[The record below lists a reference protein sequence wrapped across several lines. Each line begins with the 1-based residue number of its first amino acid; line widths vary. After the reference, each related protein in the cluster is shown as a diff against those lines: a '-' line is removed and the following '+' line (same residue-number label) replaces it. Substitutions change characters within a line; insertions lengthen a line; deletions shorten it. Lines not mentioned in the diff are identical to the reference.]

1 MKPPAFE
8 YVAAESVEEA
18 TARLAEYGDDARPIA
33 GGQSLVPMMN
43 FRLVSPAVLVDI
55 RRIAPPDAIGEADG
69 HVRIGALTRHR
80 ALETSPLIRD
90 RFPVLAAAMTHVAHL
105 AIRNRG
111 TIGGSLCHAD
121 PAAELPAMAVLL
133 DARIHVARRN
143 GERIVEAGAF
153 FEGALWTALDDGEIV
168 TRIDFPLLP
177 PGTGWGF
184 REFARRHGDFALA
197 GAAATVTGS
206 AGRAAEVRIALF
218 GVGETP
224 VRAAA
229 AEALLTGTGFE
240 PDAVAAA
247 IDALRNAVDP
257 DDDLHASA
265 DYRRHLAGILAG
277 RALGDA
283 WARAGG
289 GTA

>member
-1 MKPPAFE
+1 MKPPAFK
-8 YVAAESVEEA
+8 YVTAETVEEA
-18 TARLAEYGDDARPIA
+18 TAHLAEYGDEARPIA

-55 RRIAPPDAIGEADG
+55 RAIAPPDAIQEADG
-69 HVRIGALTRHR
+69 YVRIGALTRHR

-90 RFPVLAAAMTHVAHL
+90 RFPVLTAAMSHVAHL

-133 DARIHVARRN
+133 DARIHAAHCG

-153 FEGALWTALDDGEIV
+153 FEGALWTALEAGEIV
-168 TRIDFPLLP
+168 TRIDVPLLP

-184 REFARRHGDFALA
+184 HEFARRHGDFGLA
-197 GAAATVTGS
+197 GAAVTATGS
-206 AGRAAEVRIALF
+206 AGRATEIRIALF

-224 VRAAA
+224 LRAPA
-229 AEALLTGTGFE
+229 AEALLTDTGFE
-240 PDAVAAA
+240 PDALAAA
-247 IDALRNAVDP
+247 VDAVRDGIDP

-265 DYRRHLAGILAG
+265 DYRRHLAGVMAE

-283 WARAGG
+283 WARAGSG
-289 GTA
+289 AA

>member
-133 DARIHVARRN
+133 DARIHTAHCG
-143 GERIVEAGAF
+143 GERTVEAGAF
-153 FEGALWTALDDGEIV
+153 FEGALWTALEDGEIV

-283 WARAGG
+283 WARVGG
-289 GTA
+289 GAA

>member
-153 FEGALWTALDDGEIV
+153 FEGALWTALEDGEIV

-289 GTA
+289 GAA

>member
-55 RRIAPPDAIGEADG
+55 RRIAPPDAIGKADG

>member
-133 DARIHVARRN
+133 DARIHTAHCG
-143 GERIVEAGAF
+143 GERTVEAGAF
-153 FEGALWTALDDGEIV
+153 FEGALWTALEDGEIV

-289 GTA
+289 GAA

>member
-1 MKPPAFE
+1 MKPPAFK
-8 YVAAESVEEA
+8 YVAAGTVEEA
-18 TARLAEYGDDARPIA
+18 TAQLAEYGGDARPIA

-55 RRIAPPDAIGEADG
+55 RGIAPPDAIEEADG
-69 HVRIGALTRHR
+69 QVRIGALTRHR
-80 ALETSPLIRD
+80 ALEISPLIRD
-90 RFPVLAAAMTHVAHL
+90 RFPVLSAAMTHVAHL

-133 DARIHVARRN
+133 DARIHVARCG
-143 GERIVEAGAF
+143 GERIVEAGTF
-153 FEGALWTALDDGEIV
+153 FEGALWTALQDGEIV
-168 TRIDFPLLP
+168 TRIDIPLLP

-184 REFARRHGDFALA
+184 HEFARRHGDFGLA
-197 GAAATVTGS
+197 GVAVTVTGS
-206 AGRAAEVRIALF
+206 AGRATEVRIALL

-224 VRAAA
+224 VRAPA

-240 PDAVAAA
+240 PDAMAAA
-247 IDALRNAVDP
+247 AEAVRDGIVP

-265 DYRRHLAGILAG
+265 DYRRHLAGVLAE

-283 WARAGG
+283 WARAGTG
-289 GTA
+289 AA

>member
-1 MKPPAFE
+1 M
-8 YVAAESVEEA
+8 
-18 TARLAEYGDDARPIA
+18 G
-33 GGQSLVPMMN
+33 
-43 FRLVSPAVLVDI
+43 
-55 RRIAPPDAIGEADG
+55 
-69 HVRIGALTRHR
+69 
-80 ALETSPLIRD
+80 
-90 RFPVLAAAMTHVAHL
+90 HVAHL

-121 PAAELPAMAVLL
+121 PAAELPALAVLL
-133 DARIHVARRN
+133 DARIHAASCG
-143 GERIVEAGAF
+143 GERVVEAGSF

-206 AGRAAEVRIALF
+206 AGRAEEVRIALF

-224 VRAAA
+224 VRATA

-247 IDALRNAVDP
+247 VEAVRGGIDP

-265 DYRRHLAGILAG
+265 EYRRHLAGVMAE

-283 WARAGG
+283 WARAGARAG
-289 GTA
+289 GGAV

>member
-1 MKPPAFE
+1 MKPPAFK
-8 YVAAESVEEA
+8 YVAAGTVEEA
-18 TARLAEYGDDARPIA
+18 TAQLAEYGEDARPIA

-43 FRLVSPAVLVDI
+43 FRLVSPTVLVDI
-55 RRIAPPDAIGEADG
+55 RGIAPPDAIEEADG

-90 RFPVLAAAMTHVAHL
+90 RFPVLSAAMTHVAHL

-153 FEGALWTALDDGEIV
+153 FEGALWTALEDGEIV
-168 TRIDFPLLP
+168 TQIDIPLLP

-184 REFARRHGDFALA
+184 HEFARRHGDFGLA
-197 GAAATVTGS
+197 GAAVTATGS
-206 AGRAAEVRIALF
+206 AGRATEVRIALL

-224 VRAAA
+224 VRAPV

-240 PDAVAAA
+240 PDSVAAA
-247 IDALRNAVDP
+247 AEAVRDGIDP

-265 DYRRHLAGILAG
+265 DYRRHLAGVLAE

-283 WARAGG
+283 WARAGTG
-289 GTA
+289 AA